1 MVTLSIL
8 GRLMLKPLDSS
19 LRFHSSRYRVLAT
32 ISTLGEESCGWIYP
46 LCSSDSSHWNDSLDG
61 TTNGLPWVRKWA
73 TKTVS
78 DHTNTDSSRFE
89 TSGLLIGFFVLS
101 TAAAAYEIAPASVL
115 PLIQETLGLRA
126 STAGW
131 LVSIMYATA
140 VVTSVPIGIVLDRFS
155 VRRVI
160 SFGTIALVV
169 AGVWGWYAATAGAY
183 LWLLVSRVLG
193 GIAYVIFWNAGAN
206 VVGSAVASRHRA
218 TAVGVFTASAPVG
231 FALGQFG
238 SPLIA
243 SVAGWPAILPLYA
256 ALGVVGVTMFLL
268 ATRHH
273 VPGVDTT
280 APDRTALRELFTSQA
295 VWIVCL
301 LCFLAYSLYLFV
313 NTWLPSYLVQGF
325 DISLATSGLLT
336 ALFPA
341 IGAIGRSS
349 SGVISDK
356 LFSGK
361 RRPVVVS
368 SFIIATPAVV
378 AFAFVSQLGVIGGS
392 VLVVGFTVQLVTG
405 LFFAYIAEL
414 VPTAV
419 RTTAVSLLTSIGL
432 LGAFAAPIAA
442 GTIIDR
448 AGYEPAFL
456 VAGGVAFLGVLVALR
471 APEPN

>member
-1 MVTLSIL
+1 M
-8 GRLMLKPLDSS
+8 
-19 LRFHSSRYRVLAT
+19 
-32 ISTLGEESCGWIYP
+32 
-46 LCSSDSSHWNDSLDG
+46 
-61 TTNGLPWVRKWA
+61 
-73 TKTVS
+73 TKTVN
-78 DHTNTDSSRFE
+78 DRPNTDDARRE
-89 TSGLLIGFFVLS
+89 TLGLLVGFFVLS

-115 PLIQETLGLRA
+115 PVIQESLGLEA

-140 VVTSVPIGIVLDRFS
+140 VVTSIPVGIVLDRFS

-160 SFGTIALVV
+160 LFGTVALVV

-206 VVGSAVASRHRA
+206 VVGSAVAPRYRA

-243 SVAGWPAILPLYA
+243 TVAGWPAILPLYA
-256 ALGVVGVTMFLL
+256 AMGVVGVTIFLF
-268 ATRHH
+268 ATRRH
-273 VPGVDTT
+273 VPGVDAAT
-280 APDRTALRELFTSQA
+280 PDRTALRELFTNQA
-295 VWIVCL
+295 VWIVCV

-313 NTWLPSYLVQGF
+313 NTWLPSYLVDGF
-325 DISLATSGLLT
+325 GVSLAVSGLLT

-349 SGVISDK
+349 SGVVSERV
-356 LFSGK
+356 FSGK

-368 SFIIATPAVV
+368 SFVVATPAVV
-378 AFAFVSQLGVIGGS
+378 AFAFVSQLGFVGGAVI
-392 VLVVGFTVQLVTG
+392 VVGFAIQLVTG
-405 LFFAYIAEL
+405 LLFSYVAEL
-414 VPTAV
+414 VPPAV
-419 RTTAVSLLTSIGL
+419 RTTAVSLLTSVGL

-448 AGYEPAFL
+448 AGYGPAFL
-456 VAGGVAFLGVLVALR
+456 VAGGVAFVGVLLALY
-471 APEPN
+471 APEPD